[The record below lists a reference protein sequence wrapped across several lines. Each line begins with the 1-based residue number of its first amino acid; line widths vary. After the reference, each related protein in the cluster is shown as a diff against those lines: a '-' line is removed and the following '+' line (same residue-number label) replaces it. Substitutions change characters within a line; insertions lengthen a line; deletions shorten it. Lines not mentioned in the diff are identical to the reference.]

1 MHLCAG
7 GEANEGGEQESSTF
21 TMLNAF
27 WFMIASLLQQG
38 TDILP
43 RYESQVHLVIEVYHN
58 FLYTHFDEHGTITMG
73 Q

>member
-1 MHLCAG
+1 MTKSSIHHGHHHGHRAIEPPSNQATAG
-7 GEANEGGEQESSTF
+7 DGGGNGNDDEKESHTF

-43 RYESQVHLVIEVYHN
+43 R
-58 FLYTHFDEHGTITMG
+58 
-73 Q
+73 

>member
-1 MHLCAG
+1 MTKSANHHHRQIEQHNPGAKGEGNDAG
-7 GEANEGGEQESSTF
+7 RDVGGGEQESSTF

-43 RYESQVHLVIEVYHN
+43 R
-58 FLYTHFDEHGTITMG
+58 
-73 Q
+73 

>member
-1 MHLCAG
+1 MTKSANPHRPIEQQHNPGPNGEGDGIG
-7 GEANEGGEQESSTF
+7 GSELESGTF

-43 RYESQVHLVIEVYHN
+43 RLVRN
-58 FLYTHFDEHGTITMG
+58 KR
-73 Q
+73 